1 MRKFIVVLISS
12 MFLAAPSYAGT
23 GHDHGDSHRDKESSG
38 HKKEHSHSGSDD
50 HHKSKGHADDHGKS
64 HGHSHGPIDK
74 MAAVEKATNKI
85 KQLASTGKI
94 DKSWTAVSMTS
105 AEKKTLK
112 NGPEWLVTFNNKTVG
127 DKSKQTLYVFYT
139 LDGKYLATNYTGK

>member
-1 MRKFIVVLISS
+1 MRNFIIVFISSVLI
-12 MFLAAPSYAGT
+12 AAPSYAGT
-23 GHDHGDSHRDKESSG
+23 GHDHGESQGHKESSG
-38 HKKEHSHSGSDD
+38 HEKEHKQSGSDD
-50 HHKSKGHADDHGKS
+50 HHKSTGHADEHGKS

-74 MAAVEKATNKI
+74 TAAVEKATNKI

-94 DKSWTAVSMTS
+94 DKSWTAVAMAS

-112 NGPEWLVTFNNKTVG
+112 NGPEWLVTFNNTTVG